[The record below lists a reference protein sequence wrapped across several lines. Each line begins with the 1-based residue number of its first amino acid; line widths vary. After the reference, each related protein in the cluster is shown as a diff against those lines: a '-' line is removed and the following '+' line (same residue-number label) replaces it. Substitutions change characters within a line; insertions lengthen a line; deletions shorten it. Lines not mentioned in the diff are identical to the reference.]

1 MKVLRLK
8 GWKKELGQ
16 QLEST
21 GLTMWRAGED
31 LAR

>member
-1 MKVLRLK
+1 MVKLV
-8 GWKKELGQ
+8 GWKKVLGQ

-31 LAR
+31 LGR